1 MRDKEYCW
9 YMLANA
15 PGFGSKSIHYI
26 YKKLQVD
33 NLSIHDVFKLD
44 TEELSRRF
52 PEIGRGKLSKANFS
66 CLDELKTN
74 DKLYNTFE
82 KLTSDGVSIIGLND
96 ERYPK
101 SVLKSMGDS
110 APPILYCKGYLPL
123 LNEQGV
129 AVIGA
134 RDIGEF
140 ETTLTKTIAKE
151 LAKNGI
157 NVISGYAKGVDTS
170 AHVGALEAQGTTT
183 MILSFGINHTTVKK
197 ELKDMDLE
205 KNALF
210 VSQFEPHEKFSGV
223 NAMIRNRLVCAMSK
237 AIVVIKSGP
246 EKDSSGKMSGTFNAG
261 KTALQMG
268 IPVFAL
274 SPKILN
280 PTAQGNV
287 DLIKNGAIEISDTT
301 EILKYL
307 EEHPQKEQVDV
318 SLQSVVDSKIAEP
331 YQANLFDAQ

>member
-1 MRDKEYCW
+1 MRDKECFW

-15 PGFGSKSIHYI
+15 PGFGPKSIHYI
-26 YKKLQVD
+26 YKNLQVD
-33 NLSIHDVFKLD
+33 NLSIRDLFKLD

-52 PEIGRGKLSKANFS
+52 PEIGRGKFSKANFS
-66 CLDELKTN
+66 CLAELETN

-82 KLTSDGVSIIGLND
+82 KLTSDGVSIIGLDD

-101 SVLKSMGDS
+101 SVLKNMGES
-110 APPILYCKGYLPL
+110 APSILYCKGYLPL
-123 LNEQGV
+123 LNEKGV

-140 ETTLTKTIAKE
+140 EITITKTIAKE

-170 AHVGALEAQGTTT
+170 AHLGALEAQGTTT
-183 MILSFGINHTTVKK
+183 MILSFGINHTTVKR
-197 ELKDMDLE
+197 ELKDMDWE

-210 VSQFEPHEKFSGV
+210 VSQFEPDEKFSGV

-246 EKDSSGKMSGTFNAG
+246 ETDSSGKMSGTFNAG
-261 KTALQMG
+261 KAALQMG
-268 IPVFAL
+268 IPVFAI

-280 PTAQGNV
+280 PTPQGNV
-287 DLIKNGAIEISDTT
+287 DLIKIGAIEISDTT
-301 EILKYL
+301 EILKHL
-307 EEHPQKEQVDV
+307 EVQPQMEQVSV
-318 SLQSVVDSKIAEP
+318 SRQSVIDSKIAEP
-331 YQANLFDAQ
+331 YQTDLFDAH